1 MTSKLPKVKRK
12 MEENG
17 TDEPDSKKAKLEV
30 KEDPAE
36 KAQKEEMKKQ
46 NKKMFYYRD
55 LLKKHCK
62 KAEMYSL
69 LEHNK
74 QEIPQGEVSLEPI
87 NTNSMFHFPRTE
99 HWIGCVI

>member
-1 MTSKLPKVKRK
+1 M
-12 MEENG
+12 
-17 TDEPDSKKAKLEV
+17 EV

-62 KAEMYSL
+62 KKELYSL

-74 QEIPQGEVSLEPI
+74 QEVPEGEVSGGTLLRI
-87 NTNSMFHFPRTE
+87 Q
-99 HWIGCVI
+99 V